1 MSRPFVF
8 RRAILLVLPLAGLAC
23 LVTLCRAQDRQLSR
37 DRLEE
42 PVLRVAKANTEK
54 EREAV
59 KKPREHP
66 LAPVVK
72 LAHDGLIDF
81 RTVPDYQA
89 TLVKR
94 ERVGN
99 RLLDHEYMFVKVRH
113 ERKEGDRVV
122 VPFGVY
128 LYFMAPKKVE
138 GREVIWVRGE
148 NEGKLVAHEGGRI
161 LGMVTAYLDPNG
173 KLAMQGCRYPITEIG
188 ILNLVERLIDVGE
201 RDMKYGECEVQYF
214 EGAKI
219 NGRVCK
225 CIQVVHPYPRKNF
238 RFHKAQI
245 FLDKE
250 LGLPIRFA
258 SWSWPA
264 EPGGKPVL
272 LEEYTYVN
280 LKLDNGFTDADFS
293 PDNPNYSFPSI
304 TAGKPGV
311 DDEEIDE

>member
-1 MSRPFVF
+1 MSRPFVIQ
-8 RRAILLVLPLAGLAC
+8 RAVLLVLPLAGLAC
-23 LVTLCRAQDRQLSR
+23 LVSLCQAQTGQLSR

-42 PVLRVAKANTEK
+42 PVLRVAKADTDKSAAEQ
-54 EREAV
+54 
-59 KKPREHP
+59 PREHP

-72 LAHDGLIDF
+72 MAHDGLVDF
-81 RTVPDYQA
+81 RKVPDYQA

-94 ERVGN
+94 ERVDGK
-99 RLLDHEYMFVKVRH
+99 LLEHEYMFVKIRH
-113 ERKEGDRVV
+113 EQMEGDKIVT
-122 VPFGVY
+122 PFSAY
-128 LYFMAPKKVE
+128 LYFLAPDRIK
-138 GREVIWVRGE
+138 GREVIWIKGQ
-148 NEGKLVAHEGGRI
+148 NEGKLIAHEGGRI
-161 LGMVTAYLDPNG
+161 LGSVTAYLDPLG
-173 KLAMQGCRYPITEIG
+173 KMAMKDCRYPITEIG
-188 ILNLVERLIDVGE
+188 IKTLVERLIDVGE

-264 EPGGKPVL
+264 EPGGKPLL
-272 LEEYTYVN
+272 LEEYTYLN
-280 LKLDNGFTDADFS
+280 LKLDNGFTDVDFS
-293 PDNPNYSFPSI
+293 PENPNYNFPAI
-304 TAGKPGV
+304 TMGKPGT
-311 DDEEIDE
+311 DDEKIEE